1 MVVLTAEDL
10 SKSYGDRTLFEGV
23 SFGISD
29 RDRIGI
35 IGANGAGKSTLL
47 KILSRKIEP
56 DSGLLSVNRQAKI
69 EYLSQADELDDE
81 LTAIEQVLRDGPE
94 AFEVLVAYEVA
105 CAKLELDPQDTKLLD
120 DVAKWSEAMDRVDGW
135 GIEGEAKAILGAL
148 GIKNPLARISSMSGG
163 QRKRVALARALI
175 RPSNLLILDEPTN
188 HLDVDTVEWLETHLS
203 QRQGALL
210 LITHDRYFLDRVTNV
225 VLELAEQTVF
235 RHEGNYSYF
244 LDAREKRRTDQAN
257 KEQRRAQLA
266 KKELEWLRR
275 GPKARTT
282 KARARIDR
290 AHALLDA
297 RYGPEKTDKMAI
309 ETQTTR
315 LGKKVMEV
323 RDLSKAFGELKVLD
337 NFSHVF
343 PRTERLGIIGPNGAG
358 KSTLLN
364 ILTGREAPDAGEVEI
379 GDTVVFGYYDQNSM
393 DLDDSMRVHEYISTV
408 SNKIPTRDGF
418 LTAAQM
424 LERFMFSRKR
434 QWDYISK
441 LSGGE
446 RRRLYLLKVLMSQ
459 PNVLLLDEPTNHLDV
474 ESLTVLEEYLDQ
486 FGGVLIVVSHDRYFL
501 DRTVDHLLVYQK
513 DSTLVEFPGSYTDWL
528 DHRREQHA
536 RKQELKT
543 PAPSSKPAS
552 KPQKL
557 SYKEQ
562 RELESLAPLIE
573 QLETR
578 LVEIDEEMATRH
590 DDYEA
595 LQALS
600 QEKDQRDAELEQA
613 LERWMELEEIQEAL
627 KKG

>member
-1 MVVLTAEDL
+1 
-10 SKSYGDRTLFEGV
+10 
-23 SFGISD
+23 
-29 RDRIGI
+29 
-35 IGANGAGKSTLL
+35 
-47 KILSRKIEP
+47 
-56 DSGLLSVNRQAKI
+56 
-69 EYLSQADELDDE
+69 
-81 LTAIEQVLRDGPE
+81 
-94 AFEVLVAYEVA
+94 
-105 CAKLELDPQDTKLLD
+105 
-120 DVAKWSEAMDRVDGW
+120 
-135 GIEGEAKAILGAL
+135 
-148 GIKNPLARISSMSGG
+148 MSGG

-309 ETQTTR
+309 ETQSTR

-459 PNVLLLDEPTNHLDV
+459 PNVLLLDEPTNDLDV

-536 RKQELKT
+536 RKQELKA